1 MTSNRASAYS
11 DLSVQTSVRRSD
23 DGRRLPSL
31 QPATFTHPK
40 STKLGGEALCYEGVR
55 MNSGDAPIT
64 RLELRGLSSIEADS
78 LADQLKGHAVEVE
91 RKETS
96 QNLPSRKLGEP
107 ITVVTI
113 GVVATIAAARC
124 LALWI
129 AKQSEKQTVEYTVDL
144 VRTDGTRE
152 YRQLR
157 MTHTKQTELDS
168 GAIADVVNQIT
179 SGISGI
185 TGGANGGPPD

>member
-1 MTSNRASAYS
+1 
-11 DLSVQTSVRRSD
+11 
-23 DGRRLPSL
+23 
-31 QPATFTHPK
+31 
-40 STKLGGEALCYEGVR
+40 